1 MRGIPSGFGFGCVAL
16 VLVYLSTALCQA
28 LWLMTVII
36 LENVYILGANR
47 HDLQQASIGDV
58 TNLLHVGESD
68 TEREGEK
75 ERERECVC
83 V

>member
-1 MRGIPSGFGFGCVAL
+1 M
-16 VLVYLSTALCQA
+16 CQA

-47 HDLQQASIGDV
+47 HDIQQASIGDV
-58 TNLLHVGESD
+58 TSLLHASESE

-75 ERERECVC
+75 ERERENVC